1 MELGLEVYRDR
12 FARVETDLSK
22 QVTEGL
28 ELIKELLEKLDRTE
42 TQLTKTKLDLDSE
55 SEARRRLQKEVQENR
70 EWKERQEKRPF
81 MVVLIDADADGYVF
95 RDSYIT
101 MGEKGGED
109 AADALLAELQVYMRE
124 LTGVPNHMDILVR
137 AFANISGLG
146 RTLVRDGRLQD
157 INHLRAFATGFSNRQ
172 VFFDFVDV
180 GSGKERADYKIQEN
194 IKFFADSPQCKH
206 LVVACGHDTG
216 YAPFLGQFVGDKQV
230 AERITLL
237 EGTPLPAVIKN
248 LGLKKTR
255 FTSVFNEVTQ
265 PVESSRSVGSSW
277 SSVAE
282 ANRPTDSEP
291 RWSVPVAPLS
301 GYRNPKAKAD
311 RLGPIMTDDSGRRVD
326 RPLQVKAAIV
336 ERIKI
341 KSLCYYLFLRGE
353 CVMSSCF
360 RNHFHQPLSNEE
372 FDALWS
378 LSRQNGCYT
387 HRKADRTGSDCSD
400 VMCVYG
406 HKSST
411 KAEDL

>member
-1 MELGLEVYRDR
+1 M
-12 FARVETDLSK
+12 
-22 QVTEGL
+22 
-28 ELIKELLEKLDRTE
+28 
-42 TQLTKTKLDLDSE
+42 
-55 SEARRRLQKEVQENR
+55 
-70 EWKERQEKRPF
+70 
-81 MVVLIDADADGYVF
+81 
-95 RDSYIT
+95 
-101 MGEKGGED
+101 
-109 AADALLAELQVYMRE
+109 
-124 LTGVPNHMDILVR
+124 
-137 AFANISGLG
+137 
-146 RTLVRDGRLQD
+146 
-157 INHLRAFATGFSNRQ
+157 
-172 VFFDFVDV
+172 
-180 GSGKERADYKIQEN
+180 
-194 IKFFADSPQCKH
+194 
-206 LVVACGHDTG
+206 VACGHDTD

-237 EGTPLPAVIKN
+237 EGTPLPAVIRN
-248 LGLKKTR
+248 LGLKKIR

-265 PVESSRSVGSSW
+265 PVVSSRSVASSW
-277 SSVAE
+277 SSVAG
-282 ANRPTDSEP
+282 ANRPKDSEP
-291 RWSVPVAPLS
+291 RSSVPVAPL
-301 GYRNPKAKAD
+301 GGFRNSKAKSD

-353 CVMSSCF
+353 CFMPSCF

-378 LSRQNGCYT
+378 LSRQNGCYA